1 MNEDNIQNLINQALS
16 CTVSSKV
23 ELDDDQL
30 DALQNLNEWCVN
42 AALQTPE
49 VAKKPLKVVY
59 KSNEEFKTALVAFCL
74 CYALTNPRR
83 KLRENKEFFE
93 KNITTYHLPNNI
105 KEIDFGNIDPDTVI
119 NAINWDIVED
129 WKLYRDTECGG
140 IKALVDEKT
149 RLAGLDSYQRGGDPL
164 YEFARFHRKFTEKE
178 NKVAEQGRIEAQ
190 NAFRNAVMQSVASE
204 VAKQQLL
211 EGRNPMDIIN
221 SLLSQEDT
229 LQIGSS
235 NRSTTPQITHRRK
248 K

>member
-1 MNEDNIQNLINQALS
+1 MSDDNMQNLIDQALNS
-16 CTVSSKV
+16 LIQSRVPMSY
-23 ELDDDQL
+23 DQL
-30 DALQNLNEWCVN
+30 EALQNLNEFCVN
-42 AALQTPE
+42 FALQTPE
-49 VAKKPLKVVY
+49 VAKKPLKVIY

-93 KNITTYHLPNNI
+93 KNIVLYQLPNNV
-105 KEIDFGNIDPDTVI
+105 KEIDFGEISPET
-119 NAINWDIVED
+119 AIGAVSWDIIED

-140 IKALVDEKT
+140 IKALVDERT
-149 RLAGLDSYQRGGDPL
+149 NLTGLDTYQRGGDPL

-178 NKVAEQGRIEAQ
+178 NKEAEESRIQAQ
-190 NAFRNAVMQSVASE
+190 NAYRSAVIQSVTAE

-221 SLLSQEDT
+221 ELLGQEEQ
-229 LQIGSS
+229 LQI
-235 NRSTTPQITHRRK
+235 TPQKSTIPQIGNRNK